1 MMFKVVLFLAVVA
14 AAFTSAQRLQQLE
27 NKVIDVS
34 PEEVAAAA
42 QVERDMYGKS
52 AQ

>member
-1 MMFKVVLFLAVVA
+1 MFKVVLIFAVVA
-14 AAFTSAQRLQQLE
+14 VAFTSAQRLHLLK
-27 NKVIDVS
+27 NKAFDVS
-34 PEEVAAAA
+34 PDEVAAAA

>member
-1 MMFKVVLFLAVVA
+1 MFKVVLIFAVVA
-14 AAFTSAQRLQQLE
+14 VAFTSAQRLQHLQT
-27 NKVIDVS
+27 KVIHVS

-42 QVERDMYGKS
+42 QVEIDMYGKS